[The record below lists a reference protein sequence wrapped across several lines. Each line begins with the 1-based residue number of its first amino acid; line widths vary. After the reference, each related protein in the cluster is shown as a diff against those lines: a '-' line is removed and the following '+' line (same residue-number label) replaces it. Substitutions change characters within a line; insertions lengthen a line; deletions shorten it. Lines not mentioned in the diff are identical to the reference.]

1 MTHLNANTDI
11 AIDQLIS
18 AMCGPDADARQIHLC
33 RESLRSLVRLAKS
46 EYRLE
51 ITKNVDRVAHIPAAS
66 IMREEAISM

>member
-1 MTHLNANTDI
+1 MTHLNANTDATI
-11 AIDQLIS
+11 EQLID

-51 ITKNVDRVAHIPAAS
+51 ISKNVDRVAGQSATIYKL
-66 IMREEAISM
+66 EEVA